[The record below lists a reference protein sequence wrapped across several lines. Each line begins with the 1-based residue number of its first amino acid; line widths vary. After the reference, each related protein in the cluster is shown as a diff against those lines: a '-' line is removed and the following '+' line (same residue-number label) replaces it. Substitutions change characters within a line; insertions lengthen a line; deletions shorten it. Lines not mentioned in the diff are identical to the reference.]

1 MKLINFI
8 TALLLISCTGNNCNV
23 SNSYPSNI
31 KLVNYIDTIYNINNV
46 NDFSRFVFANKEA
59 LFSFYEVND
68 SLSFNQKKE
77 SIFSLIDNIYFDSLY
92 EDVIDKFITPEFLFN
107 DFNNSIGLFNSQSN
121 LKLTP
126 KLNIIISGFYNDIVV
141 EGNNITVGLEYF
153 LDKNNKFKPRDLPS
167 YILDRYTPEYLNSTI
182 LTTYLSQYNF
192 INELDKTM
200 INEIISFGKLYYV
213 VTELLKCSP
222 ERVVL
227 GYTEDEFNLLENN
240 ETFIYSF
247 FLQNELLFQESDQI
261 KQKYISERPSTFEI
275 AESVP
280 GRVGRWLGWK
290 IVSSYMKNSTYTL
303 EELLKED
310 DYKNIFYNSNYN
322 PL

>member
-8 TALLLISCTGNNCNV
+8 IALLFISCTSNNCNV
-23 SNSYPSNI
+23 SNNYPSNI
-31 KLVNYIDTIYNINNV
+31 KLVNYIDTIYNINKV

-68 SLSFNQKKE
+68 SLSFNEKKE

-92 EDVIDKFITPEFLFN
+92 EDVIDRFTTPELLFN
-107 DFNNSIGLFNSQSN
+107 DFDNSIDLFNSQSN

-167 YILDRYTPEYLNSTI
+167 YILDRYTPEHLNSTI

-213 VTELLKCSP
+213 VNELLKCSP

-290 IVSSYMKNSTYTL
+290 IVSSYMRNSTYTL